1 MSHLLA
7 FVRADSSVA
16 FVASMGVSEAT
27 SKIPQ
32 AEGLVCV
39 VPPEGI
45 SAEEIVTEWFYRDDW
60 VKRTPQ
66 PSLFHQLDLTTYLW
80 VDPRSLQ
87 DHKDAKWFD
96 IKQERST
103 SIDAPLVTPYGVFDS
118 NIESR
123 AAITSAVLMLQT
135 LERLNEPSTI
145 DFTLANNDTVTLTTS
160 EMVSVGLALGLKIQV
175 AHDRSR
181 TLRAKL
187 NTALTIVDV
196 ESISW

>member
-32 AEGLVCV
+32 AEGLVGV

-45 SAEEIVTEWFYRDDW
+45 SAEELVTEWFYRDDW

-80 VDPRSLQ
+80 VDPRTLQ
-87 DHKDAKWFD
+87 DHKDAKWFSL
-96 IKQERST
+96 KQERSA
-103 SIDAPLVTPYGVFDS
+103 SMDAPLTTPYGVFDS
-118 NIESR
+118 NTESR
-123 AAITSAVLMLQT
+123 NAITSAVLMLQG
-135 LERLNEPSTI
+135 LSEPSTI

-160 EMVSVGLALGLKIQV
+160 EMVSVGLSLGLKIQ
-175 AHDRSR
+175 ASHDRGR
-181 TLRAKL
+181 TLRAQL

-196 ESISW
+196 ESINW